1 MPAESPEKAKTVRI
15 GRSRKGIPNKAT
27 VTVKD
32 AFREA
37 FELLGGAEGL
47 ARWAAATVTVKGR
60 KYQPNLEAF
69 YQLATKLI
77 PTESV
82 QSGSI
87 SHGHYIAREI
97 AVEHREALPA
107 ADNSIGPAS
116 VQPVED
122 AVEVI
127 DFIG

>member
-1 MPAESPEKAKTVRI
+1 MPIEPSEKQKTVRI

-47 ARWAAATVTVKGR
+47 ARWAATVVTVKGH
-60 KYQPNLEAF
+60 KHYPNMSSF
-69 YQLATKLI
+69 YELATKLI

-82 QSGSI
+82 QSGTV
-87 SHGHYIAREI
+87 GHAHYAAIPV
-97 AVEHREALPA
+97 AVEMRDALPA
-107 ADNSIGPAS
+107 PVVPAS
-116 VQPVED
+116 VDPANVTD

>member
-1 MPAESPEKAKTVRI
+1 MPVELSDKTKTVRI

-47 ARWAAATVTVKGR
+47 ARWAAATVVIRGR
-60 KYQPNLEAF
+60 KHQPNLEAF
-69 YQLATKLI
+69 FTLATRLI
-77 PTESV
+77 PTESIA
-82 QSGSI
+82 SGTVGHAHYAAIPI
-87 SHGHYIAREI
+87 S
-97 AVEHREALPA
+97 VEHREALPA
-107 ADNSIGPAS
+107 PATPAS
-116 VQPVED
+116 VDPATVTD